1 MAKKRDVS
9 RFAAGQMARSDAG
22 HDKGKLYVIL
32 KVEGENVLLVDGL
45 HKTLEKPKKKNI
57 RHVRRMNYIDPEI
70 DARLNG
76 NNSFNLSLYNE
87 DIRKAIQ
94 LYEARCNVIGG

>member
-76 NNSFNLSLYNE
+76 NNSFNLSLNNE
-87 DIRKAIQ
+87 DILKAIQ
-94 LYEARCNVIGG
+94 RYERDAM

>member
-9 RFAAGQMARSDAG
+9 RFAAGQMIRSDAG

-32 KVEGENVLLVDGL
+32 KVEGESVLLADGVN
-45 HKTLEKPKKKNI
+45 KTLEKPKKKNI

-94 LYEARCNVIGG
+94 LYEAKCNVIGG

>member
-9 RFAAGQMARSDAG
+9 RFAAGQMIRSDAG
-22 HDKGKLYVIL
+22 HDKGKIYVIL
-32 KVEGENVLLVDGL
+32 KVEGESVLLADGVN
-45 HKTLEKPKKKNI
+45 KTLEKPKKKNI

-76 NNSFNLSLYNE
+76 NNSFNLSLNNE
-87 DIRKAIQ
+87 DIWKAIQ
-94 LYEARCNVIGG
+94 LYEAKCNVIGG

>member
-57 RHVRRMNYIDPEI
+57 RHVLRMNYIDPEI

>member
-9 RFAAGQMARSDAG
+9 RFMAGQMARSDAG
-22 HDKGKLYVIL
+22 HDRGKLYVIL
-32 KVEGENVLLVDGL
+32 EVVGETVLVVDGIN
-45 HKTLEKPKKKNI
+45 KTLEKPKKKNI

-76 NNSFNLSLYNE
+76 TDSLNDSLNNE
-87 DIRKAIQ
+87 DIWKAIGR
-94 LYEARCNVIGG
+94 YEARCNVIGG

>member
-9 RFAAGQMARSDAG
+9 RFLPGQMARSDAG
-22 HDKGKLYVIL
+22 HDRGKLYVIL
-32 KVEGENVLLVDGL
+32 EIEEENVFLADGV
-45 HKTLEKPKKKNI
+45 HKTVEKPKKKNI

-76 NNSFNLSLYNE
+76 KSSLNNE
-87 DIRKAIQ
+87 DICKAIWR
-94 LYEARCNVIGG
+94 YEARCNEIGG

>member
-9 RFAAGQMARSDAG
+9 RFMAGQMARSSAG
-22 HDKGKLYVIL
+22 HDLGKLYVIL
-32 KVEGENVLLVDGL
+32 EVVGETVLVVDGIN
-45 HKTLEKPKKKNI
+45 KTLEKPKKKNI

-76 NNSFNLSLYNE
+76 TDSLNNE
-87 DIRKAIQ
+87 DIRKAIGR
-94 LYEARCNVIGG
+94 YEARCNVIGG

>member
-9 RFAAGQMARSDAG
+9 KFAAGQLARSDAG
-22 HDKGKLYVIL
+22 HDKGKLYMIL
-32 KVEGENVLLVDGL
+32 KVEGEDVFLVDGL
-45 HKTLEKPKKKNI
+45 NKTLEKPKKKNI
-57 RHVRRMNYIDPEI
+57 RHVRRMNYIDSEI
-70 DARLNG
+70 DAKLNG

-94 LYEARCNVIGG
+94 LYEARCSVIGG